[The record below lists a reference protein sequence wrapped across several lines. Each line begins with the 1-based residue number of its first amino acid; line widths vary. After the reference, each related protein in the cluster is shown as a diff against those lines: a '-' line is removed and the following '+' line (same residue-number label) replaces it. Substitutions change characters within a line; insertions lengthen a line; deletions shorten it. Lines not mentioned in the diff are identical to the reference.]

1 MTPVRCGLLFSGLF
15 FIQFFTII
23 GLKCIIYLS
32 CEGLILLLLCLKITS
47 MLTFSNSPFFART
60 CLISF
65 FMCVSVCIYVHECM
79 HNYINLCSLLKIP
92 SKYYYILCIPLPG
105 YFRYLRVL
113 LNAKVPSSLEPSTVP
128 PTPMAAAIRDL
139 VMNPL
144 YFSSQSSSGEESA
157 FTANDR

>member
-1 MTPVRCGLLFSGLF
+1 MSKNHFYVDFLK
-15 FIQFFTII
+15 FT
-23 GLKCIIYLS
+23 
-32 CEGLILLLLCLKITS
+32 
-47 MLTFSNSPFFART
+47 FFART

-65 FMCVSVCIYVHECM
+65 FTCVSCLISFFTCVSVCIYVHECM

>member
-1 MTPVRCGLLFSGLF
+1 MWSFISRNLFHTVLYYYWVEVYHLF
-15 FIQFFTII
+15 VMWGINIIIIMSKNQFYVDFLKFT
-23 GLKCIIYLS
+23 
-32 CEGLILLLLCLKITS
+32 
-47 MLTFSNSPFFART
+47 FFACT

-92 SKYYYILCIPLPG
+92 SKYYYILCILLPG